1 VKGRRAKVIS
11 SAALFENAVPTV
23 ADRLGRRFRCAGG
36 SARTKFSSTLNQ
48 IILVKNSRTLV
59 FVLLSAGILASGD
72 GWAADRT
79 DEDAIAVAR
88 SVIKADRRAAVSQVM
103 QFSETES
110 NAFWPTYDQ
119 YRAEMDK
126 VADGL
131 VKLVMEYAAVY
142 PNVPEARARDMLT
155 DLTALEQKK
164 LVTRVDFLKK
174 FGEVLPASKN
184 LRFAQL
190 ENRLD
195 LAIQLKLASE
205 IPLMPIEGRLTGNS
219 TASASVAPGV
229 PGGAVVSV
237 YELTAAVIAINKQAR
252 SLTLLGS
259 DGIKQSIKVGPEA
272 VNFDQI
278 HVGDT
283 VKIAAT
289 QQLVVQM
296 AGPGESADDGSVAMV
311 ALAPK
316 GAKPGGVLAE
326 TTQVAATVTDI
337 DAQNRTATLRFEDGS
352 TRTVPVRS
360 DVDLGKRK
368 AGEKVII
375 SITEA
380 IALTVQKP

>member
-1 VKGRRAKVIS
+1 
-11 SAALFENAVPTV
+11 
-23 ADRLGRRFRCAGG
+23 
-36 SARTKFSSTLNQ
+36 
-48 IILVKNSRTLV
+48 
-59 FVLLSAGILASGD
+59 
-72 GWAADRT
+72 
-79 DEDAIAVAR
+79 
-88 SVIKADRRAAVSQVM
+88 M
-103 QFSETES
+103 QLSETES
-110 NAFWPTYDQ
+110 KAFWPIYRE

-126 VADGL
+126 LTDGL
-131 VKLVMEYAAVY
+131 QKLVLEYAEVY
-142 PNVPEARARDMLT
+142 PDVPEARAREMLPR
-155 DLTALEQKK
+155 LTALEQKR
-164 LVTRVDFLKK
+164 VATRADYLKK

-190 ENRLD
+190 EHRLD
-195 LAIQLKLASE
+195 LAIQLKIASE

-219 TASASVAPGV
+219 AASASVAPGM

-237 YELTAAVIAINKQAR
+237 YELTASVIAINKQAR

-296 AGPGESADDGSVAMV
+296 AGPGESADDGNVAMV

-316 GAKPGGVLAE
+316 GAKPGGVFAE
-326 TTQVAATVTDI
+326 TTQVAATVTEI

-352 TRTVPVRS
+352 TRSVPVRS

-368 AGEKVII
+368 VGEKVVI

-380 IALTVQKP
+380 IALKVQKP